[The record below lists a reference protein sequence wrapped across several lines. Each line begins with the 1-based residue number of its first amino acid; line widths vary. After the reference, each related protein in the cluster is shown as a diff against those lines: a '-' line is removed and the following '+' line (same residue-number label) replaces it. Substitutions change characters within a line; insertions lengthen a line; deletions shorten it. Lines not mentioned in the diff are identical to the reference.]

1 MLHRV
6 NLFPWRE
13 QRRRVH
19 QQRFF
24 GMLVGSVVVAIV
36 IQIALGAFLE
46 HQKNMQH
53 QRLGFLQAHIANL
66 DFQLKKLKQLEVEHD
81 SLLTRLKV
89 VEELQAQRNK
99 TTEFMNV
106 MPTLIP
112 DGVYVDKIKMGDQ
125 QVEMVG
131 ISDTTSRLATMLDL
145 LENSPRVRDVSMHSI
160 VHDKPRFGKKFQTF
174 RVSFT
179 FLIAEAGSQEVQGG

>member
-13 QRRRVH
+13 QRRRAH

-24 GMLVGSVVVAIV
+24 GMLVGSLVVAVV
-36 IQIALGAFLE
+36 IQVALGAFFE
-46 HQKNMQH
+46 HQKNTQH
-53 QRLGFLQAHIANL
+53 QRLGYLQAHVSNL

-89 VEELQAQRNK
+89 VEELQSSRNK
-99 TTEFMNV
+99 TTELMNL

-112 DGVYVDKIKMGDQ
+112 EGVYVDKIKMSEHQ
-125 QVEMVG
+125 IEMVG

-145 LENSPRVRDVSMHSI
+145 LENSPRVQDVSMHSI

-174 RVSFT
+174 SVSFT
-179 FLIAEAGSQEVQGG
+179 FLMSEQGSEEVLGG